1 MVKIRENLGKNPPK
15 FGRSS
20 FKPAQSRCEDQGGRA
35 VDQFLHTRYSKNGT
49 QESLIYGFPPPPE
62 EEEGGVGS
70 CRPVP
75 CGPTHIPPVGLGKA
89 RGLS

>member
-1 MVKIRENLGKNPPK
+1 MEGHHIEGGCREQARKNLTTMSPPEGVTEEEEGQWTSSYTPATLRMAHKNHSYMV
-15 FGRSS
+15 S
-20 FKPAQSRCEDQGGRA
+20 
-35 VDQFLHTRYSKNGT
+35 
-49 QESLIYGFPPPPE
+49 PPPPE